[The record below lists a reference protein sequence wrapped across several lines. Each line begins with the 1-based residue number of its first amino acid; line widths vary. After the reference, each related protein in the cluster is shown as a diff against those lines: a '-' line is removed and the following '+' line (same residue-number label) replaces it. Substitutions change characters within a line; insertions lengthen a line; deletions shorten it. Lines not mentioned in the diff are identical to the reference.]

1 MSKQPHKQIAP
12 RGGANP
18 RHTFILG
25 LILWLMLAVLV
36 FPSLAL
42 ANPEHRATVLMR
54 SGDRVAGLLEDVER
68 GTVYVRVSEHDQRK
82 LNIGDV
88 ALLDFVGGASGL
100 PETELAVAR
109 GSQHLVLLR
118 NGSSWTGQFI
128 DIRGGEATA
137 APGESHI
144 LYFRMPNGEERRTGL
159 DAVSRIYLGNF
170 PGAATAA
177 SKSSTY
183 TSGEPQ
189 PAGAIR
195 VPGNVT
201 WTATP
206 LSVRRGDQVRF
217 SVSGR
222 IQLSDDPEDVAHAAG
237 SLRQRLARG
246 APLPQNLA
254 GALIARVGNS
264 APFPIGDV
272 TTPVAMPAA
281 GQLYLGINDDEV
293 SDNRGEYIVTL
304 SPMQT
309 RRR

>member
-1 MSKQPHKQIAP
+1 
-12 RGGANP
+12 
-18 RHTFILG
+18 
-25 LILWLMLAVLV
+25 MLAGLLL
-36 FPSLAL
+36 PSVVTASH
-42 ANPEHRATVLMR
+42 EHKVTVLMR
-54 SGDRVAGLLEDVER
+54 NGDRVAGLLEDVEA
-68 GTVYVRVSEHDQRK
+68 GVTYVRVSQHDQRK
-82 LNIGDV
+82 LNVPDV

-109 GSQHLVLLR
+109 GAQHLVLLR
-118 NGSSWTGQFI
+118 DGSSLTGRFV

-137 APGESHI
+137 APDENHVLHFS
-144 LYFRMPNGEERRTGL
+144 LPNGEERRIGL

-170 PGAATAA
+170 PGATTTVNGAG
-177 SKSSTY
+177 TY
-183 TSGEPQ
+183 TSGEPL

-195 VPGNVT
+195 VLGNVT

-217 SVSGR
+217 NVSGR
-222 IQLSDDPEDVAHAAG
+222 IQLSDDTEDVAHAAG
-237 SLRQRLARG
+237 SVRQRVAKG
-246 APLPQNLA
+246 SPLPQNFA
-254 GALIARVGNS
+254 GALIAKIGGS
-264 APFPIGDV
+264 APFPIGNNTAPV
-272 TTPVAMPAA
+272 TMPSA